1 MDNKIK
7 QKLFIFLPIILI
19 MSVILILFY
28 SIISNKEKQI
38 NYEFTYYRE
47 DNRYDIT
54 LKEKI
59 LKIFKY
65 EKCEEC
71 DDEEFIEKEYH
82 YSEEN
87 IKKLNNFIL
96 NNLKIKDNKKI
107 YENKLKYYEKKVLD
121 GILLGEK
128 FFEINVE
135 KYEYKLDYRKN
146 KNMGYIF
153 YFKNN
158 KKILAKK
165 LKINDDYNIVDIHT
179 YEINFSEKNTDL
191 IYKYIEKLSLE
202 EESKSIYKTSIYK
215 DEQAIINSLVNN
227 DEIYMLN
234 SSNIKLL
241 YEFSFYGLNCMTPIL
256 RLYDNYTYEY
266 YYTYTV
272 NEQKELI
279 PKVGSYNYDI
289 KSIIDNIDKHE
300 RSKYASYII
309 EDSLNNKYVTS
320 SSNKELKE
328 FLESI
333 NVNLSTCLEE
343 QN

>member
-7 QKLFIFLPIILI
+7 QKLFIFLPILLI
-19 MSVILILFY
+19 MSIILILFY
-28 SIISNKEKQI
+28 SINTNIEEI
-38 NYEFTYYRE
+38 NYEFIYYKE
-47 DNRYDIT
+47 DSRYDI
-54 LKEKI
+54 KFRQKI
-59 LKIFKY
+59 LKIVKY

-71 DDEEFIEKEYH
+71 DEEEFKEKEYH

-87 IKKLNNFIL
+87 IKKLDEFIL
-96 NNLKIKDNKKI
+96 NNLNIKNNKEI
-107 YENKLKYYEKKVLD
+107 YENELDYYEKKVLD
-121 GILLGEK
+121 SILLGEK

-135 KYEYKLDYRKN
+135 KYQYKLDYRKN
-146 KNMGYIF
+146 KNIGYVF
-153 YFKNN
+153 YFKDN
-158 KKILAKK
+158 KKIIGKK

-191 IYKYIEKLSLE
+191 IYEYMEELSKE

-215 DEQAIINSLVNN
+215 DEEAIINSLINN
-227 DEIYMLN
+227 DELYMLN

-241 YEFSFYGLNCMTPIL
+241 YEFSYEGLNCMTPIL
-256 RLYDNYTYEY
+256 RLYDNNTYEY
-266 YYTYTV
+266 YYTYTT

-279 PKVGSYNYDI
+279 PKVGSYNYDV
-289 KSIIDNIDKHE
+289 KNIINNIDKYE
-300 RSKYASYII
+300 RNKYGMYII
-309 EDSLNNKYVTS
+309 EDNLNNEYITY

-333 NVNLSTCLEE
+333 NVKLSTCLEE